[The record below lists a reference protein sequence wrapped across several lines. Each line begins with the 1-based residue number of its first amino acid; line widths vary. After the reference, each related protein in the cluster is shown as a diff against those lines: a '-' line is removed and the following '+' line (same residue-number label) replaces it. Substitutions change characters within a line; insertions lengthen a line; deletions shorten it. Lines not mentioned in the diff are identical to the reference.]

1 MIIDLFCH
9 IYPQKFL
16 KTYVKTQVPQL
27 LRFVEAEYAA
37 GDAYFVDENTRL
49 KYMNKYGI
57 DLEVLTLAL
66 PHIWHT
72 IRDPIKLVTLAN
84 DAMAEIAQKTAQGS

>member
-1 MIIDLFCH
+1 
-9 IYPQKFL
+9 
-16 KTYVKTQVPQL
+16 
-27 LRFVEAEYAA
+27 
-37 GDAYFVDENTRL
+37 
-49 KYMNKYGI
+49 MNKYGI